1 MPCRWSSRLPPCLPG
16 MALVMS
22 SPPVATPTTPTIG
35 LTGNRISSLKWTTP
49 SRTGNTL
56 VTGDPTMSMSW
67 PNSGMMVATPWGPGR
82 MSRISTIRLSPGS
95 APRTATGPVA
105 GLTFEKSISVTRSL
119 SVCIWPEKQSWV
131 SKVTTE
137 SGLTSSTGFISG
149 PKLNTASSFG
159 ITWSTLSMVLVTS
172 ISFLAAR
179 RGRICFGRD
188 SLVLD
193 KDLLGLGDGLRTPGC
208 GESQRYKAQYYP
220 DDGEV
225 ITEPHRVVG

>member
-1 MPCRWSSRLPPCLPG
+1 

-95 APRTATGPVA
+95 APRTETGPVA
-105 GLTFEKSISVTRSL
+105 GLTLEKSMSVTRSL
-119 SVCIWPEKQSWV
+119 SVWIWPEKQSWV
-131 SKVTTE
+131 SKVTT
-137 SGLTSSTGFISG
+137 SPGSISKTGFISG
-149 PKLNTASSFG
+149 PNPKTASSLG
-159 ITWSTLSMVLVTS
+159 MVWSTLSMDWVMI
-172 ISFLAAR
+172 ISFLSAC
-179 RGRICFGRD
+179 RGRTRLRD
-188 SLVLD
+188 HGLILHE
-193 KDLLGLGDGLRTPGC
+193 DLLRLSDRLRALRG
-208 GESQRYKAQYYP
+208 GESQRQEAQYYP
-220 DDGEV
+220 CDGEV
-225 ITEPHRVVG
+225 VAQ

>member
-1 MPCRWSSRLPPCLPG
+1 
-16 MALVMS
+16 
-22 SPPVATPTTPTIG
+22 
-35 LTGNRISSLKWTTP
+35 
-49 SRTGNTL
+49 
-56 VTGDPTMSMSW
+56 
-67 PNSGMMVATPWGPGR
+67 MMVATPWGPGR
-82 MSRISTIRLSPGS
+82 MSSISTIRLSPGA

-137 SGLTSSTGFISG
+137 PGSTSSTGSISG
-149 PKLNTASSFG
+149 PKLNAASSFG
-159 ITWSTLSMVLVTS
+159 ITWSTTLSRVLVKP
-172 ISFLAAR
+172 ISFLAAC
-179 RGRICFGRD
+179 RGRICFGRH

-220 DDGEV
+220 NDGEV